1 MTATHEKW
9 MGAAL
14 RSGGSRLLCT
24 ALVAAALC
32 APALAHH
39 SFTATYDENQKI
51 KIEGEIAA
59 FLFRNPH
66 SMIHVSGPGPGG
78 TVHRWAIEWAGVS
91 ALSGNGV
98 TRESLRIGDHVV
110 VSGNPG
116 RNADEYRLR
125 LLSIDRPSDGW
136 SWKGTF
142 E

>member
-1 MTATHEKW
+1 MIHASTV
-9 MGAAL
+9 
-14 RSGGSRLLCT
+14 RSAGSRLIC
-24 ALVAAALC
+24 AALLAATVC
-32 APALAHH
+32 AQALAHH
-39 SFTATYDENQKI
+39 SFTATYDENQKV

-66 SMIHVSGPGPGG
+66 SMIHVSGPGSDG

-91 ALSGNGV
+91 TLSGDGV

-110 VSGNPG
+110 VTGNPG

-136 SWKGTF
+136 SWKGSF

>member
-1 MTATHEKW
+1 MIHASTIRNA
-9 MGAAL
+9 GA
-14 RSGGSRLLCT
+14 RLLRA
-24 ALVAAALC
+24 ALVAGVIA

-39 SFTATYDENQKI
+39 SFTATYDENQKV
-51 KIEGEIAA
+51 KIEGEIAQ

-66 SMIHVSGPGPGG
+66 SMIHVSGPGPDG

-98 TRESLRIGDHVV
+98 THESLRIGDHVV
-110 VSGNPG
+110 VTGNPG
-116 RNADEYRLR
+116 RNAEEYRLR
-125 LLSIDRPSDGW
+125 LLSIDRPADGW